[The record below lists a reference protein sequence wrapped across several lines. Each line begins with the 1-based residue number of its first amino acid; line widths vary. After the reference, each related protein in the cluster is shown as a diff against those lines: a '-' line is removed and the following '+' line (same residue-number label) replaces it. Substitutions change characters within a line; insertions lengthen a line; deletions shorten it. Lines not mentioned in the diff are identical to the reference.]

1 MRKDAPGP
9 ASGFSLVES
18 MIVVA
23 ILAILAGLALPS
35 LQALV
40 LRQRIATTGYTLA
53 TELSLARN
61 TAISRRTPVTLGPSR
76 GDGRCRSD
84 PDWSEGWLLYRDPQ
98 RATQL
103 AQARNTAISRRIPV
117 TACPSLGDDRCRPE
131 PDWSAGWLLYLDPSR
146 SPQPR
151 STDDILRQERQP
163 LHDSVRVSASAGRVR
178 VRYQPDGRSGGN
190 NLTLRVCSAGTLH
203 GEVIVNNV
211 GRVRTRRPGPGAPC
225 PPP

>member
-61 TAISRRTPVTLGPSR
+61 TAVVRRSPVTL
-76 GDGRCRSD
+76 
-84 PDWSEGWLLYRDPQ
+84 
-98 RATQL
+98 
-103 AQARNTAISRRIPV
+103 
-117 TACPSLGDDRCRPE
+117 CPSLGNGQCLGTS
-131 PDWSAGWLLYLDPSR
+131 DWSHGWLIYRDPN
-146 SPQPR
+146 R
-151 STDDILRQERQP
+151 STQPTSPDDILRETRQP
-163 LHDSVRVSASAGRVR
+163 LHASMQAHSTAGRVR
-178 VRYQPDGRSGGN
+178 IRYQPDGRSGDSN
-190 NLTLRVCSAGTLH
+190 VTLRICSGGMLH
-203 GEVIVNNV
+203 GEVVVNNA
-211 GRVRTRRPGPGAPC
+211 GRPRNRRLPGTAPC
-225 PPP
+225 PAP